1 MRGRE
6 GGNVTGGVD
15 QFSCRVM
22 IVGTFADDAARVGG
36 VYGKKLADGRGASG
50 IDHLAFGCV

>member
-6 GGNVTGGVD
+6 DGNVTGGVD

-22 IVGTFADDAARVGG
+22 IVGTLADDAARVGG
-36 VYGKKLADGRGASG
+36 VFGKIAGGWKRR
-50 IDHLAFGCV
+50 IWH